1 MAAPVG
7 GLYNP
12 AEDAVIAALAVF
24 LGSPMATN
32 AVYLPR
38 SLAARLDPLALAD
51 KAVREA
57 GKLALS
63 VPLTGRG
70 PYGSPTIPLSST
82 VRDVKI
88 NEPTMRAQYILAAA
102 KRLTSALALNVY
114 PQAARLEQ
122 NFLKMHRK
130 AGVNRLRA
138 AGDLDSVAIAEGPW
152 LIWQT
157 QHDSTVEPD
166 CRALDGR
173 MFTIDHL
180 PDGQIPGAV
189 HPYCR
194 CYAIGMSGAVRNI
207 SPLGGMHVV

>member
-7 GLYNP
+7 SLYNP
-12 AEDAVIAALAVF
+12 AEDAAIAALAAF
-24 LGSPMATN
+24 LGSPLASNAT
-32 AVYLPR
+32 YLPR

-70 PYGSPTIPLSST
+70 PNGSPSTPLSTT

-88 NEPTMRAQYILAAA
+88 NEPTMRAQYILAAS
-102 KRLTSALALNVY
+102 KRLTTALALNVW
-114 PQAARLEQ
+114 PQAQRLEG
-122 NFLKMHRK
+122 NFLKQHRK

-138 AGDLDSVAIAEGPW
+138 AGDLDSVATAQGPW

-157 QHDSTVEPD
+157 QHDSTVDPD
-166 CRALDGR
+166 CRRLDGR
-173 MFTIDHL
+173 MFTIDNL

-189 HPYCR
+189 HPNCR
-194 CYAIGMSGAVRNI
+194 CFAIGMSGAVRVI
-207 SPLGGMHVV
+207 SPLGGVHVV